1 MYSNESVESL
11 RWIKRIL
18 TVFSL
23 RILEQGRAY
32 GEDGDGHGV
41 HECWGLV
48 GHVLPAVPLPVGEPD
63 EFLYD
68 LERIGKLG
76 KELLYSIV
84 LNSCHPF
91 KVPT

>member
-41 HECWGLV
+41 HECGGLV

-68 LERIGKLG
+68 LERRKIRLWLSSTPVI
-76 KELLYSIV
+76 LLQYG
-84 LNSCHPF
+84 
-91 KVPT
+91 T